1 MGTKQYGA
9 EEFKFFNYESHIKL
23 AEIAINESK
32 NIIETDPKL
41 KSERGKSLIKLLKL
55 FKKNEAANLLSAG

>member
-1 MGTKQYGA
+1 MR
-9 EEFKFFNYESHIKL
+9 
-23 AEIAINESK
+23 K